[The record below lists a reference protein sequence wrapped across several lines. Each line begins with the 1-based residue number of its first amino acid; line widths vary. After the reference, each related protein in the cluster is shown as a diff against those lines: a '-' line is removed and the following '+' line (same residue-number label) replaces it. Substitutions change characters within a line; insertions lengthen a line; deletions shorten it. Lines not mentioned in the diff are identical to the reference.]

1 MGGWVAK
8 RYILHVTSFKPDTSK
23 QQTTTKEDLMSIC
36 KEKSSLSPLIKK
48 QIIEKLMPLKPEKI
62 ILFGSYAYGTPNEDS
77 DLDICVVKNHKN
89 KYKEKLQMRE
99 LLNHIDMPM
108 DILNPKVDEFEFYK
122 NEINS
127 VYYDIDKQGEVLW
140 ETS

>member
-1 MGGWVAK
+1 MK
-8 RYILHVTSFKPDTSK
+8 SIKFKLETLN
-23 QQTTTKEDLMSIC
+23 QEEDSMSTC

-48 QIIEKLMPLKPEKI
+48 QIVEKLMPLHPEKI
-62 ILFGSYAYGTPNEDS
+62 ILFGSYAYGTPNENS
-77 DLDICVVKNHKN
+77 DLDICVVKNYTN

-99 LLNHIDMPM
+99 LLNSIDMPM

-127 VYYDIDKQGEVLW
+127 VYYDIDKQGELLW
-140 ETS
+140 DNS